1 MKVLAA
7 TYDTCDPTYTQCA
20 SPANGQHRASFRSC
34 LTPSVSGCMVAIH
47 ETPDPHE
54 TSSIHGSIMNQ
65 PGHQSGP
72 KRVVV
77 RCDTRTVVPVA
88 CGAMLPVLPAARA
101 PCTDTPAAR
110 SQPPSYTSMEGCGPY
125 LGASSLCRSADS
137 AHLTSSNVQP
147 ASSLSTIFLR
157 VLGRRFS
164 WNSTRDT

>member
-1 MKVLAA
+1 MSTWHEGACSHIRYLRPHVHAMRKPGKRPAPRLLPFVPYPVCVRLHGRHSRN
-7 TYDTCDPTYTQCA
+7 TRPSRDELNPWLNHESTRPPIGSEA
-20 SPANGQHRASFRSC
+20 SR
-34 LTPSVSGCMVAIH
+34 
-47 ETPDPHE
+47 
-54 TSSIHGSIMNQ
+54 
-65 PGHQSGP
+65 
-72 KRVVV
+72 
-77 RCDTRTVVPVA
+77 RTVRHSHGRP
-88 CGAMLPVLPAARA
+88 CSLWGHAARA

-110 SQPPSYTSMEGCGPY
+110 SQPPSYTSMEGCGLY